1 MDNPLNYPDVQAAP
15 SLGTTLVVA
24 NNRTPNISE
33 LGLMNERRL
42 CNTYLVALAHVIF
55 LLCSCYV
62 LATQLLQE
70 HVWGMDSI
78 MDGYLFGEMEDYEAV
93 SYGVS
98 SGSCNWVGC
107 DVQCTSVNKIG
118 IGQQMANRWL
128 IIVKLYELAIYRW
141 LIDGYT
147 NLNYKLYKIVPN
159 QWVCGS

>member
-1 MDNPLNYPDVQAAP
+1 M
-15 SLGTTLVVA
+15 LV
-24 NNRTPNISE
+24 
-33 LGLMNERRL
+33 
-42 CNTYLVALAHVIF
+42 
-55 LLCSCYV
+55 
-62 LATQLLQE
+62 TQLFQE

-128 IIVKLYELAIYRW
+128 IIVKLY
-141 LIDGYT
+141 
-147 NLNYKLYKIVPN
+147 KIVPN